1 MQSSVTRSRTSIT
14 KSLPA
19 SFKLSIFVLSS
30 ESYIKVLGFNRG
42 NTLFHCLKHSVS
54 HRETLSFNR
63 GNIWCQ
69 RAECQICAS
78 LIIVLLVGGVSS
90 LRVGMK

>member
-1 MQSSVTRSRTSIT
+1 M
-14 KSLPA
+14 P
-19 SFKLSIFVLSS
+19 
-30 ESYIKVLGFNRG
+30 
-42 NTLFHCLKHSVS
+42 
-54 HRETLSFNR
+54 SFNR

>member
-1 MQSSVTRSRTSIT
+1 MRDLVQ
-14 KSLPA
+14 
-19 SFKLSIFVLSS
+19 
-30 ESYIKVLGFNRG
+30 
-42 NTLFHCLKHSVS
+42 HSVS